1 VGGVGRRPLRRW
13 GMASPLRLECVSA
26 PSRMPPSVCLR
37 WEGAVSHSKPMR
49 VSALGLA
56 GACVCARVGV
66 MGVGAW
72 MGRSGE
78 DRLRELLIF
87 YDPMQVVASELRRIA
102 DSLERLEISAEA
114 SVQIVSALRSS
125 LRISTIYYRRYT
137 IV

>member
-1 VGGVGRRPLRRW
+1 
-13 GMASPLRLECVSA
+13 
-26 PSRMPPSVCLR
+26 
-37 WEGAVSHSKPMR
+37 
-49 VSALGLA
+49 
-56 GACVCARVGV
+56 
-66 MGVGAW
+66 

-102 DSLERLEISAEA
+102 DSLERLEVSAEA

>member
-1 VGGVGRRPLRRW
+1 
-13 GMASPLRLECVSA
+13 
-26 PSRMPPSVCLR
+26 
-37 WEGAVSHSKPMR
+37 MR
-49 VSALGLA
+49 
-56 GACVCARVGV
+56 
-66 MGVGAW
+66 
-72 MGRSGE
+72 RSGE

-102 DSLERLEISAEA
+102 DSLERLEVSAEA